1 MIEYRD
7 GDIFGF
13 EDIEVIIHQANCF
26 NTMRSG
32 IAKTIVE
39 LYPEA
44 VEADHRTIKG
54 DRSKLGTFT
63 STGPCSD
70 GRIIINMY
78 SQYEY
83 GNDRCYTDYL
93 AMGQA
98 LLEFIEDYESSYA
111 ITKEPL
117 VVGVPYKIG
126 CGLAGGDWNKVN
138 GILMDLFCD
147 RKEFKLVVC
156 RKDV

>member
-1 MIEYRD
+1 MIEYRN

-13 EDIEVIIHQANCF
+13 DDIEVVIHQANCF

-32 IAKTIVE
+32 IAKTISE

-44 VEADHRTIKG
+44 VEADCRTIKG

-83 GNDRCYTDYL
+83 GTGRCFTEYD
-93 AMGQA
+93 AMEQA
-98 LLEFIEDYESSYA
+98 LNEFIEDYETSYSV
-111 ITKEPL
+111 TGQPL
-117 VVGVPYKIG
+117 IVGVPYKIG
-126 CGLAGGDWNKVN
+126 CDRAGGDWNKVN
-138 GILMDLFCD
+138 DMLMDLFTD
-147 RKEFKLVVC
+147 RKEFLMVVC
-156 RKDV
+156 RKD